1 MEKLLKNKKVQDFLG
16 KYKYV
21 LLVLAV
27 GIVLMVIPSGSQT
40 QVEAVLN
47 QGEESILSVEERLT
61 QILKQVKGAGEVH
74 VLLTEAFGEETL
86 YQTNEDTSQSDT
98 GSSSR
103 GDTVTVTDSERNEN
117 GLVRQKNPPK
127 YLGAIVVCQGGD
139 QPAVRLAILDAVS
152 KVTGLGAD
160 KISIQK
166 MK

>member
-1 MEKLLKNKKVQDFLG
+1 MEKFLKNKKVQDFLG

-40 QVEAVLN
+40 KVEAVLN

-61 QILKQVKGAGEVH
+61 QILKQVKGAGEVY

>member
-40 QVEAVLN
+40 QAEAVLN

-98 GSSSR
+98 ASSSR

>member
-1 MEKLLKNKKVQDFLG
+1 MGKLLKNKKVQDFLG

-86 YQTNEDTSQSDT
+86 YETNEDTSKSDT
-98 GSSSR
+98 ASSSR

-160 KISIQK
+160 RISIQK

>member
-98 GSSSR
+98 ASSSR

>member
-21 LLVLAV
+21 LLILAV

-98 GSSSR
+98 ASSSR

-139 QPAVRLAILDAVS
+139 QPAVRLAIQDAVS

>member
-86 YQTNEDTSQSDT
+86 YQTNEDTSKSDT
-98 GSSSR
+98 ASSSR

>member
-40 QVEAVLN
+40 QVEGVLN
-47 QGEESILSVEERLT
+47 HGEESILSVEERLT

-98 GSSSR
+98 ASSSR

>member
-1 MEKLLKNKKVQDFLG
+1 MEKLLKNKKVQDFFG

-40 QVEAVLN
+40 KVEAVLN

-98 GSSSR
+98 AFSSR

>member
-1 MEKLLKNKKVQDFLG
+1 MEKLLKNKNVQDFLS

-47 QGEESILSVEERLT
+47 QGEESILSVKERLT

-98 GSSSR
+98 ASSSR

-152 KVTGLGAD
+152 KVTGLGAN

>member
-47 QGEESILSVEERLT
+47 QAEESILSVEERLT

-98 GSSSR
+98 ASSTR

>member
-1 MEKLLKNKKVQDFLG
+1 MEKLLKNKKVQDFFG

>member
-40 QVEAVLN
+40 KVEAVLN

-98 GSSSR
+98 ASSSR